1 MAVSPHEYTITSCE
15 RWKVVRMRD
24 WVPPHNVRRGG
35 DAMLWLNIAVIVM
48 QAIQLGI
55 QVAEFILNHGKQK

>member
-1 MAVSPHEYTITSCE
+1 
-15 RWKVVRMRD
+15 MRD

>member
-1 MAVSPHEYTITSCE
+1 
-15 RWKVVRMRD
+15 
-24 WVPPHNVRRGG
+24 
-35 DAMLWLNIAVIVM
+35 MLWLNIAVIVM